1 MIKRY
6 LNFIKE
12 NDSSSSLGEWV
23 ESIYDGDEYVKNIVN
38 RFITEVKSDV
48 RLANAVNLLNSY
60 DKNSMKT
67 QLDEYLKNGIKEKDV
82 SVMASGS
89 VDESMGAIGVDPKPE
104 ITNGGKSIFTSFL
117 KSLTALGQKERTA
130 NIEKCPSQFLLFYYF
145 DGLFAEDV
153 KSIFSRFK
161 SLSRYLE
168 MIDYGKNETSL
179 YFGMKTD
186 GTFEYGIAYDRLNPI
201 GKFKLSNAVVKWL
214 VSLDSKSAASFKK
227 EIVNLTYNDILILGK
242 VKSEMKEFT
251 PGYFEKESVPTI
263 NDKVIT
269 FGYYGLGKW
278 GDGKMDDAD
287 YIEVKNK
294 LTQWI
299 LTKKW
304 GTKVL
309 ISVKAQ
315 SFWLYLNIKIK

>member
-12 NDSSSSLGEWV
+12 NDSSSLGEWV
-23 ESIYDGDEYVKNIVN
+23 ETLYDDDYIKNIVN
-38 RFITEVKSDV
+38 RFITEVKSDI

-60 DKNSMKT
+60 DKNSIKT
-67 QLDEYLKNGIKEKDV
+67 QIDEYLKNGIKEKDV
-82 SVMASGS
+82 SVMASGTI
-89 VDESMGAIGVDPKPE
+89 DESMASIDSVESVE

-117 KSLTALGQKERTA
+117 KSLTALGQKEKVA

-145 DGLFAEDV
+145 EDLSAEDV

-161 SLSRYLE
+161 SLSRYLS
-168 MIDYGKNETSL
+168 MIDYGKNDTSL

-201 GKFKLSNAVVKWL
+201 GKFKLSNSVVKWL

-227 EIVNLTYNDILILGK
+227 EIVNLTYSDILILGK
-242 VKSEMKEFT
+242 VKSDMKEFT
-251 PGYFEKESVPTI
+251 PGYFEKELIPTI
-263 NDKVIT
+263 NDKIIT

-278 GDGKMDDAD
+278 SDGKMDDSD
-287 YIEVKNK
+287 YMNVKNK
-294 LTQWI
+294 LTQWV